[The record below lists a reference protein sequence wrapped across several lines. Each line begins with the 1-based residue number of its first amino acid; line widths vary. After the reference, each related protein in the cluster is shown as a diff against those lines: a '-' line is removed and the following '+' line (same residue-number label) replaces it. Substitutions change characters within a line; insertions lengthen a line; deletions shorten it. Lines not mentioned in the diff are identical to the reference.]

1 MADISKIN
9 GYELKDAVARQD
21 IAGMKDG
28 SIMVERAS
36 TAGTAH
42 NAANAVNA
50 MNATKATTASNYD
63 SSNGTIMTKFTSVD
77 SSIDDITADI
87 ASLTSSVAN
96 LTANKNNGFVFKNY
110 EEMITS
116 LLTTAQEAENIG
128 GETQEQLKAKYK
140 VGDTLFLKETNNPDY
155 WVTQVV
161 DMPILTRDEVGNN
174 TDPEAEDSV
183 VVGYWAIT
191 KIETEIDLLGYSS
204 TSQTVSSIE
213 GVTSWETDEITYK
226 KANNASATFKDHKTK
241 VVVEPSG
248 GLSGISSDSGGTRT
262 YTISQKAA
270 TPSQNGYMTKEQAE
284 KLSGITAD
292 ADAVELT
299 NAATSGTKVA
309 DLTIN
314 GTTTTLYAPNG
325 YTLPLATEGVRGG
338 VKVGGVRSTAVTP
351 NAASTT
357 SGRYYAV
364 ERDSS
369 EKIFVNVPWENT
381 TYALATQSAN
391 GLMSGAD
398 KTKLDHIA
406 ISVSGEEMTITL
418 A

>member
-9 GYELKDAVARQD
+9 GYELKDAVSRQD

-28 SIMVERAS
+28 TITVKEASHAS
-36 TAGTAH
+36 T
-42 NAANAVNA
+42 
-50 MNATKATTASNYD
+50 ATTASSASHAESATSAKSASNYAAD
-63 SSNGTIMTKFTSVD
+63 GAIAGKFNEID
-77 SSIDDITADI
+77 SSITDINIGIVTLNDSMERLA
-87 ASLTSSVAN
+87 ANKKGGYVFESYEQMKTTLLALAN
-96 LTANKNNGFVFKNY
+96 LINEGTA
-110 EEMITS
+110 EEGSI
-116 LLTTAQEAENIG
+116 N
-128 GETQEQLKAKYK
+128 KYK
-140 VGDTLFLKETNNPDY
+140 AGDMLFIKADEQPDY
-155 WVTQVV
+155 WVTGIEEQNPTL
-161 DMPILTRDEVGNN
+161 DDESADSTIDGKTLT
-174 TDPEAEDSV
+174 
-183 VVGYWAIT
+183 VGYWKIT
-191 KIETEIDLLGYSS
+191 EIETSIDLSS
-204 TSQTVSSIE
+204 YPTITRTVSSIE
-213 GVTSWETDEITYK
+213 GVTSWEADEITYK

-241 VVVEPSG
+241 VAVEPSG

-325 YTLPLATEGVRGG
+325 YTLPVATPTVRGG
-338 VKVGGVRSTAVTP
+338 VKVGAVRSTAVTTE
-351 NAASTT
+351 AASSTA
-357 SGRYYAV
+357 SRYYAV
-364 ERDSS
+364 ERDSN
-369 EKIFVNVPWENT
+369 EKLFVNVPWANT
-381 TYALATQSAN
+381 TYSPATASVA